1 MGSRGIFML
10 KICDP
15 SRISLRHTSLNG
27 RRLSALCGQRQVKL
41 LAQRCVLPTSNFYP
55 TTKSPNSVQ
64 LYCKNSSNPVDE
76 KAKIEQMPKDRVE
89 NIFTIPNFLTV
100 ISPYFF
106 YYYAKK
112 FVFSA
117 FIHFAGQPYGY
128 VSSFGIFGHSS
139 KLPYSLGFICCGWSN
154 RSCKITYFK
163 LNNNLN
169 FKNL

>member
-55 TTKSPNSVQ
+55 TIKSPNSVQ
-64 LYCKNSSNPVDE
+64 LYCKNSSNPVDQ

-106 YYYAKK
+106 
-112 FVFSA
+112 
-117 FIHFAGQPYGY
+117 I
-128 VSSFGIFGHSS
+128 IM
-139 KLPYSLGFICCGWSN
+139 L
-154 RSCKITYFK
+154 
-163 LNNNLN
+163 
-169 FKNL
+169 KNLYFLLLFTLQVSRMAMCPVLGYLVIHQNYPTALGLFVVAGVTDLVRYNIF